1 MKLDKKKT
9 LPQNILKQEET
20 WEEPSKDS
28 IWFLQKLEN
37 EFLVRLPRN
46 QRWMAQSYASG
57 NN

>member
-46 QRWMAQSYASG
+46 
-57 NN
+57 